1 MFQKK
6 ARVKPWEKLLEIF
19 TALFCVL
26 ISWKHVILEK
36 ESSVNFRTNHCVLDK
51 QRLAFRDL
59 HIFEWDK
66 EQNQNWNIHER
77 FERRFSKLWLC
88 ERIYKSTNRRHM
100 WSKETFSGNGGNF
113 FVKACVFSVLASR
126 VC

>member
-1 MFQKK
+1 MQERSRRQKK
-6 ARVKPWEKLLEIF
+6 RIERRIEK
-19 TALFCVL
+19 T
-26 ISWKHVILEK
+26 K
-36 ESSVNFRTNHCVLDK
+36 EMLY
-51 QRLAFRDL
+51 
-59 HIFEWDK
+59 IFEWDK

-113 FVKACVFSVLASR
+113 FVKACAFSVLASR